1 MIPHEIGRETGLMA
15 SRLVYGILR
24 IHTTGGDAEAISR
37 IHTAFDA
44 GLTHF
49 DSADIYGNSGVRCSE
64 LLGKALKERPGL
76 REQIVITTKCGIRVL
91 DPSSET
97 GSQEWY
103 ELSAD
108 YIISSAEAELKRIG
122 IEAIDVFLLHKP
134 DTLMEPAEV
143 ARAFE
148 RLHTEGKVRFFGVSN
163 FFPDQVRLLQEGLS
177 VPIVLNQVQIHP
189 LLMER
194 FYDGTLEQ
202 CQLLGITPQAWSP
215 MAGGILGTGA
225 APPNDHPRREA
236 VNTVIRVFDTAA
248 NDLGCTR
255 SQLVLAWLMRHPA
268 GILPVVGTTNPERIR
283 EAAGADDIQIP
294 RETWHRLTNIACWY
308 CD

>member
-1 MIPHEIGRETGLMA
+1 MKSQEIGRETGLIA

-44 GLTHF
+44 GFTHF
-49 DSADIYGNSGVRCSE
+49 DSADIYGNGGGRCSE

-91 DPSSET
+91 DPLSET

-134 DTLMEPAEV
+134 DILMEPAEI

-177 VPIVLNQVQIHP
+177 VPLVLNQMQIHP
-189 LLMER
+189 LLVER
-194 FYDGTLEQ
+194 FYDGTIESVSSS
-202 CQLLGITPQAWSP
+202 ASP
-215 MAGGILGTGA
+215 LRPGA
-225 APPNDHPRREA
+225 RWQEGP
-236 VNTVIRVFDTAA
+236 
-248 NDLGCTR
+248 
-255 SQLVLAWLMRHPA
+255 
-268 GILPVVGTTNPERIR
+268 
-283 EAAGADDIQIP
+283 
-294 RETWHRLTNIACWY
+294 
-308 CD
+308 